1 MFIFLF
7 RLHDFDVH
15 QQSEA
20 KQKENERWIK
30 AFGIKDVS
38 VKQGGSRNKAT
49 RYRAIFLGLRKGVRT
64 KHEVSRILGRKL
76 FNKLNCYYNEHE

>member
-1 MFIFLF
+1 MFVGWGTNAGWDMKMVL
-7 RLHDFDVH
+7 
-15 QQSEA
+15 
-20 KQKENERWIK
+20 K